1 MGFIKKIKTKKMEND
16 RLRALKNV
24 TGNLG
29 DVVEE
34 ENRIVCYVD
43 KKVQGMKKIELFN
56 VNSNRNL
63 MLNKKYDFNKPIYY
77 LLDSL
82 DFDNGNVVELFGY
95 DDVNVVINNCNLNCY
110 FNISGNCIIKNCTFT
125 DSSWLS
131 IYTKNLELGK
141 CNIDFPMNIKVSA
154 TKEMYIYDMRINASR
169 AFVTFYSGNKILFDN
184 TKVCSRKILNINSPY
199 INSCDSYFTA
209 SRVNIS
215 SDKFNA
221 MNIEALGIVC
231 NESKVG
237 KGKMIVSKEVTSL
250 SSERDRLID
259 VLKQAYNKCKSFNDK
274 EIEDFS
280 CSINSRPVSKVL
292 KRHE

>member
-29 DVVEE
+29 EVVEE
-34 ENRIVCYVD
+34 DNRIVCYVD

-63 MLNKKYDFNKPIYY
+63 LLNKKYDFNKPIYY

-95 DDVNVVINNCNLNCY
+95 DDVNVVINNCNLSCY
-110 FNISGNCIIKNCTFT
+110 FNISGNCTIKNCTFI

-131 IYTKNLELGK
+131 IYANNLRFSK
-141 CNIDFPMNIKVSA
+141 CNIDFPTDIKVSA

-169 AFVTFYSGNKILFDN
+169 DFVTFYSGNKILFDN

-231 NESKVG
+231 NESKIG

-259 VLKQAYNKCKSFNDK
+259 VLKQSYNKCKSFNDK

>member
-1 MGFIKKIKTKKMEND
+1 MGFIKKIKSKKMENN
-16 RLRALKNV
+16 RLYALKNV

-29 DVVEE
+29 EVVEE

-63 MLNKKYDFNKPIYY
+63 ILSKEYNFNKPIYY
-77 LLDSL
+77 LLDGL

-95 DDVNVVINNCNLNCY
+95 DDVNVVINNCNLSCY
-110 FNISGNCIIKNCTFT
+110 FNIFGNCIIKNCTFT

-131 IYTKNLELGK
+131 IYAKNLRFSK
-141 CNIDFPMNIKVSA
+141 CNIDSPTDIKVSA
-154 TKEMYIYDMRINASR
+154 TKEMYIYDMRINANR
-169 AFVTFYSGNKILFDN
+169 NFVTFSCGNKILFDN
-184 TKVCSRKILNINSPY
+184 TKVCSKKILNINSPY

-209 SRVNIS
+209 NRVNIS
-215 SDKFNA
+215 SDEFNA

-237 KGKMIVSKEVTSL
+237 KGRMIVSKEVTSL

-259 VLKQAYNKCKSFNDK
+259 VLKQTYNKCKSFNDK

-292 KRHE
+292 KKHE